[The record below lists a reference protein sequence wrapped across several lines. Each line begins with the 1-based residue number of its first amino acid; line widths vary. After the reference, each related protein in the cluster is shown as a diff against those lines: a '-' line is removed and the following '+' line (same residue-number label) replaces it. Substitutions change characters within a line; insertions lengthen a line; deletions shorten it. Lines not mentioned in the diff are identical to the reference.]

1 MAVASLSACG
11 GGGGGTDCGHGA
23 LGLPS
28 SNPCVIRCDSW
39 VNDVEPAQCC
49 CSGQGCTRLQ
59 PDLAAVPARAV
70 VKVGE
75 RFVVGSGHT
84 NVSPSGCNTVL
95 EQPPNLEHWAL
106 RPHARVDLAGELL
119 RGTVRCGGTRD
130 HDRGCGGCPNG
141 FGRHRAHRA
150 DRVLSV
156 VGAVRVPQSTPSP
169 DRRRTMSSL
178 IVEEGYLGSRPA
190 ELTLTKPSTIERC
203 GSSPAF
209 GRHVEARRIGANGR
223 DRIGCPRSSRQCPG
237 SANGVVRRRL
247 PGVASCAYQVAIV
260 LTVSSEPAGGP
271 VENVSI
277 RVARR
282 ALGPATCALGSAA
295 TTCTIAG
302 EGGAYTITVDAPGF
316 TSSQRSV
323 TVRSTTGQCDCMMVR
338 TENVALS
345 LSRLP

>member
-1 MAVASLSACG
+1 
-11 GGGGGTDCGHGA
+11 
-23 LGLPS
+23 
-28 SNPCVIRCDSW
+28 
-39 VNDVEPAQCC
+39 
-49 CSGQGCTRLQ
+49 
-59 PDLAAVPARAV
+59 
-70 VKVGE
+70 
-75 RFVVGSGHT
+75 
-84 NVSPSGCNTVL
+84 
-95 EQPPNLEHWAL
+95 
-106 RPHARVDLAGELL
+106 
-119 RGTVRCGGTRD
+119 
-130 HDRGCGGCPNG
+130 
-141 FGRHRAHRA
+141 
-150 DRVLSV
+150 
-156 VGAVRVPQSTPSP
+156 
-169 DRRRTMSSL
+169 MSSL

-209 GRHVEARRIGANGR
+209 GRHVEARRMELTAGTASVAR
-223 DRIGCPRSSRQCPG
+223 AVAA
-237 SANGVVRRRL
+237 SALGLLMVSCGDDC

-277 RVARR
+277 RVAGP